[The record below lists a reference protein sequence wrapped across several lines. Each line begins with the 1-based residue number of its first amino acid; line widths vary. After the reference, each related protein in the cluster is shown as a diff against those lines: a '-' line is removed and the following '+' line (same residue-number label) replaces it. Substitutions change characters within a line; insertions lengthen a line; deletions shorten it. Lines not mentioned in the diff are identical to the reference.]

1 MPVVVEVAND
11 WHLQTLIGNALH
23 DLRDRRCCRFVIH
36 RNANDLT
43 PSAGKV
49 CNLCRSTNC
58 IRGVGICH

>member
-1 MPVVVEVAND
+1 MPVVVEVTND

-23 DLRDRRCCRFVIH
+23 DLGYGRCRRFVIH

-49 CNLCRSTNC
+49 CNLSRRTDRVGGIG
-58 IRGVGICH
+58 IRH